1 MEIWVKTGKGECMSD
16 KSVSVHFPVLGILGV
31 VFITLK
37 LLGKID
43 WSWWWVLAPF
53 WAPLV
58 AVLGILGIVFVVG
71 LLVMILERR

>member
-1 MEIWVKTGKGECMSD
+1 MSD